1 MRGIGMKLGLW
12 AAAAGLWLGLGAA
25 TAEAACLPMAGLR
38 PTIMPASLRLAA
50 LKSGE
55 VGISY
60 LGHSSFL
67 VETAGGVGAVTD
79 YNGFNRPARLP
90 DIVTMNVAHT
100 THYTDAPEPGIR
112 HVLRG
117 WDPGGGRAEH
127 NITYKDLRVRNIP
140 TNIREWSGGT
150 RRWGNSIFIFETG
163 DLCIAHLGHLHHE
176 LTPQHLAELGQ
187 IDVLM
192 VPVDGGFTLGQVDM
206 LEVMATIKA
215 PLVLPMHYFSRS
227 NLERFVARAGEQ
239 YRVVWSESPA
249 TVVARKSLPAQPTI
263 LVLPGS

>member
-1 MRGIGMKLGLW
+1 MRRLGVILGLW
-12 AAAAGLWLGLGAA
+12 ALVGGLWLGPG
-25 TAEAACLPMAGLR
+25 TIPVQAACLPMAGLR
-38 PTIMPASLRLAA
+38 PVIVPASWRVAA
-50 LKSGE
+50 LKAGE
-55 VGISY
+55 VSVNY

-67 VETAGGVGAVTD
+67 VETSGGASAVTD
-79 YNGFNRPARLP
+79 YNGFNRPSGLP

-100 THYTDAPEPGIR
+100 SHYTDSPDPGIR
-112 HVLRG
+112 YVLRG

-127 NITYKDLRVRNIP
+127 NVTYKDLRVRNIP

-206 LEVMATIKA
+206 LEVMEAIKS
-215 PLVLPMHYFSRS
+215 PLILPMHYFSRS
-227 NLERFVARAGEQ
+227 NLERFIARAGER
-239 YRVVWSESPA
+239 YRVVWSESA
-249 TVVARKSLPAQPTI
+249 STVVSRKSLPSQPTI